1 MVNYFLPLLIQQLY
15 YLHFF
20 LYIQQFAM
28 SEKISDSIKYLLLEY
43 TRLKKK
49 KKKMELSLSE
59 KFTLQKLEKFLGKS

>member
-1 MVNYFLPLLIQQLY
+1 
-15 YLHFF
+15 
-20 LYIQQFAM
+20 M

>member
-1 MVNYFLPLLIQQLY
+1 
-15 YLHFF
+15 
-20 LYIQQFAM
+20 M

-49 KKKMELSLSE
+49 KKKMELSLSV